1 MWHLLYAPRKFS
13 SVARQE
19 LESVLEDYTFSCGA
33 ALSDLELPS
42 VLSEVC
48 ARDLQCYDPV
58 EKLYYS
64 MNYNPICIYCCA
76 DENLVTKDGYYP
88 QCEFCQDKVPVKK
101 RVCAVINFCLVL
113 VFCTD
118 V

>member
-1 MWHLLYAPRKFS
+1 MVAIIRTRKLS

-19 LESVLEDYTFSCGA
+19 LESLLDDYTFSCGA

-64 MNYNPICIYCCA
+64 VHYDPII
-76 DENLVTKDGYYP
+76 V
-88 QCEFCQDKVPVKK
+88 VPK
-101 RVCAVINFCLVL
+101 RI
-113 VFCTD
+113 
-118 V
+118 

>member
-1 MWHLLYAPRKFS
+1 MVQYEECAMWWLLYAPRKLS

-19 LESVLEDYTFSCGA
+19 LKSLLEDYTFSCGA

-64 MNYNPICIYCCA
+64 VHYDPII
-76 DENLVTKDGYYP
+76 V
-88 QCEFCQDKVPVKK
+88 VPK
-101 RVCAVINFCLVL
+101 RI
-113 VFCTD
+113 
-118 V
+118 

>member
-48 ARDLQCYDPV
+48 ARELQCYDPV
-58 EKLYYS
+58 ERLYYS
-64 MNYNPICIYCCA
+64 MNYDPIYIA
-76 DENLVTKDGYYP
+76 VR
-88 QCEFCQDKVPVKK
+88 K
-101 RVCAVINFCLVL
+101 RI
-113 VFCTD
+113 
-118 V
+118 